1 MCFLSV
7 VPQETIEEPEA
18 LNNLD
23 VSGVSSN
30 VDDNISKNIP
40 LSEGIDDSQETNSK
54 ENSLEFPKSLQQ
66 TTINFYLKNSEGYC
80 KNVNVEKCFSKTE
93 KELFKVLQKAE
104 ENSNSHKNTDNLIST
119 EGSHS

>member
-1 MCFLSV
+1 M
-7 VPQETIEEPEA
+7 PQETIEEPEA

-23 VSGVSSN
+23 VSAVSSN
-30 VDDNISKNIP
+30 VDENILKNIP
-40 LSEGIDDSQETNSK
+40 FSEGVDDDSQETNTK
-54 ENSLEFPKSLQQ
+54 ENSLEFPKSLQE

-119 EGSHS
+119 QGSHS